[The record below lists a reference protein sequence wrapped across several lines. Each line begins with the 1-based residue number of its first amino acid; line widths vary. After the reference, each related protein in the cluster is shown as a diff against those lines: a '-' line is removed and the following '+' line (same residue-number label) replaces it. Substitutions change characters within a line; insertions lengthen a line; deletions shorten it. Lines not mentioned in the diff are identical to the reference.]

1 MTEFMDDLARASWP
15 VAILLLIF
23 AGTARALLWAQI
35 DDPDAL
41 RIARQYLEPLATWCV
56 VAVATHVLALGAAGD
71 LAVTTLV
78 LPLVVGAVAMLLRA
92 ESAAPKAAAEPAVAA
107 PAPARAATRRRPPR
121 AATPAR
127 AAAPAPASAPAPA
140 PARAAAPAPT
150 GSLWA
155 GRDTEEPTR
164 EGSLWSR

>member
-1 MTEFMDDLARASWP
+1 MTAFMDDLARASWP

-23 AGTARALLWAQI
+23 AGTARALLWAQV

-41 RIARQYLEPLATWCV
+41 RIARQYLEPLATWSV

-71 LAVTTLV
+71 LAVSTLV

-92 ESAAPKAAAEPAVAA
+92 ESAPKPAAEVTTPARTSASAAAPV
-107 PAPARAATRRRPPR
+107 
-121 AATPAR
+121 PAR
-127 AAAPAPASAPAPA
+127 AAAPAPAPAPARASAPAPA
-140 PARAAAPAPT
+140 PRRAASPAPT

-155 GRDTEEPTR
+155 GRETDEPTR
-164 EGSLWSR
+164 EGSLWSH